1 MRRPLWWAAALAL
14 VAACTAT
21 PPSEPAPPPSA
32 DFRVASF
39 NVKGGADTVAG
50 SWRQRLP
57 GVVATMREAGAQVYL
72 LQEAERAGRHP
83 RQILAELQ
91 RQTGHTSWALAR
103 GPDAVH
109 AIFDS
114 AVFDLTGQQVTDI
127 GDARVYLELGLRHR
141 ATGVPV
147 VVWTTH
153 LIASGKGR
161 PTPVAAQMRKV
172 EAHRI
177 AAQLGGVRNSI
188 GGGDINSHYRGP
200 GTLASIISEAGHTE
214 VRDLVVSTAN
224 GHLDSNDDFL
234 PNAEEGAWLDRLFAG
249 PGCRVEAVG
258 LVDSGDSSDHN
269 LIWAQVSVGGAA
281 GPAR

>member
-1 MRRPLWWAAALAL
+1 MRRAILLSTLTGLLLAGC
-14 VAACTAT
+14 AHQA
-21 PPSEPAPPPSA
+21 PEEPPPPRA

-72 LQEAERAGRHP
+72 LQEARRSEAHP

-91 RQTGHTSWALAR
+91 RQTGRTSWALAR

-114 AVFDLTGQQVTDI
+114 AVFDLTDQQVTDI

-161 PTPVAAQMRKV
+161 PTPVAAEMRKV
-172 EAHRI
+172 EAHKI
-177 AAQLGGVRNSI
+177 AGQLDGVRNSI

-200 GTLASIISEAGHTE
+200 GTLASIISDAGPTE

-249 PGCRVEAVG
+249 AGCRVRAVG
-258 LVDSGDSSDHN
+258 LVDSGDASDHN
-269 LIWAQVSVGGAA
+269 LIWAQVSV
-281 GPAR
+281 